1 MLKFSIVDKRH
12 ILNQKNITILSQA
25 ANQINKICKIK
36 PRYCFDLNIVSAN
49 EIQKINKL
57 HRKINKPTDV
67 ISFAFHDREPKT
79 NLLGEIFI
87 NYDDKSLL
95 GKHFTEN
102 FTLLFIHGILH
113 LLLFDHATAKDQ
125 KIMFNLQ
132 NRVLEALNLLK

>member
-1 MLKFSIVDKRH
+1 MLKFSVADQHH
-12 ILNQKNITILSQA
+12 ILDQKNIDILTRA
-25 ANQINKICKIK
+25 ASQINRIRKIK
-36 PRYCFDLNIVSAN
+36 SNYYFDLNIVNAR

-57 HRKINKPTDV
+57 HRKINRPTDV

-87 NYDDKSLL
+87 NHQDKSLL
-95 GKHFTEN
+95 GKEFKKN
-102 FTLLFIHGILH
+102 FALLFIHGVLH
-113 LLLFDHATAKDQ
+113 LLLFDHATAKEK